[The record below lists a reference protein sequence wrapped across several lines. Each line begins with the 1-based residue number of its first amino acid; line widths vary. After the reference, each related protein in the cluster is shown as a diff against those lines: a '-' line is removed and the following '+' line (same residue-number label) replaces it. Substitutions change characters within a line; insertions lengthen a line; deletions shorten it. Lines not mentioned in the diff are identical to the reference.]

1 LNLLK
6 ARAQPKLLKKLKK
19 VNNMHSIIKNEFNAH
34 LNSSQQ
40 TLENIGLNIE
50 IAAKICIDSLKKG
63 NKILIFGNGGS
74 AADAQ
79 HIAAE
84 IVGRYKVERKG
95 LPAVALTTDTSV
107 LTSIGNDFGFE
118 HLFDRQVQALANKN
132 DVLIGISTG
141 GTSKNVISAL
151 KLGKSNGCKVIGFSG
166 KSGGDF
172 NNICDINLVVA
183 SEDTPRIQ
191 EIHILIGHIIC
202 HLIDQSFIT
211 SI

>member
-1 LNLLK
+1 MQL
-6 ARAQPKLLKKLKK
+6 
-19 VNNMHSIIKNEFNAH
+19 IIKNEFNAH
-34 LNSSQQ
+34 LNSSQK
-40 TLENIGLNIE
+40 TLENIGINIE
-50 IAAKICIDSLKKG
+50 IAAKICVDSLKKG

-95 LPAVALTTDTSV
+95 LPAIALTTDTSV

-151 KLGKSNGCKVIGFSG
+151 KLGKNNGCKVIGFSG

-202 HLIDQSFIT
+202 HLIDQAFIT
-211 SI
+211 SS